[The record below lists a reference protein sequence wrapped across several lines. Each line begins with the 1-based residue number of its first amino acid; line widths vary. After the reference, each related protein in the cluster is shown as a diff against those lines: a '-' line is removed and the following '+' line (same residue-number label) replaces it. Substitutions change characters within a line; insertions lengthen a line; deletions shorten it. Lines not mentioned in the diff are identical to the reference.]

1 MDFVARSILGAY
13 LIHEHPGMRILI
25 WRKWLP
31 FGGVYGSSHFVLA
44 GMVVPVAIL
53 LGCVAVDMA
62 RRALFRAASRS
73 VRGERGQLV
82 PTAPVAGGQAGAGLR
97 RARRPREEA
106 LARLPQPYHA
116 RGGSLDVVGAL
127 AHDPGVSCAVD
138 SPG

>member
-73 VRGERGQLV
+73 VRGERGQLA
-82 PTAPVAGGQAGAGLR
+82 PTAPASEGRQAPGSVAPDD
-97 RARRPREEA
+97 RARR
-106 LARLPQPYHA
+106 L
-116 RGGSLDVVGAL
+116 
-127 AHDPGVSCAVD
+127 
-138 SPG
+138 